1 MSMGMKNFKNG
12 KGTLI
17 GQIPEGIEFEKSKDY
32 LGKYEKGD
40 LQVMGYLKTKSEKYK
55 TDNYS
60 LYVDL
65 KGTKKL
71 LNVPSWYGKQLEEDF
86 LEEGGDPEVYFK
98 DAFIE
103 QIETLSTGKG
113 DSVSITVYED

>member
-1 MSMGMKNFKNG
+1 MKNFRNN

-32 LGKYEKGD
+32 VGSYKMGD
-40 LQVMGYLKTKSEKYK
+40 VQVLGYLKTKSEKYK

-60 LYVDL
+60 LYVDF

-71 LNVPSWYGKQLEEDF
+71 LNVPAWYGKQLEEDF
-86 LEEGGDPEVYFK
+86 LAEGGNPEDYFK
-98 DAFIE
+98 DAFIHTIE
-103 QIETLSTGKG
+103 PIETSKG
-113 DSVSITVYED
+113 DSVAIEIFED

>member
-1 MSMGMKNFKNG
+1 MGMKNFKNG

-40 LQVMGYLKTKSEKYK
+40 LQVLGYLKTKSEKYK

-86 LEEGGDPEVYFK
+86 LEEGGDPEAYFK